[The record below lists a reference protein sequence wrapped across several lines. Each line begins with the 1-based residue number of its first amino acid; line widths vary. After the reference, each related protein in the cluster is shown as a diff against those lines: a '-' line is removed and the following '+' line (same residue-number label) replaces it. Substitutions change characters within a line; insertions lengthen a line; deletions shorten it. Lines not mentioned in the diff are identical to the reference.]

1 MIEIMFSDL
10 KEEAQKEVLKEF
22 GYKNE
27 QEGNWDTFPLFV
39 LECESEA

>member
-10 KEEAQKEVLKEF
+10 NEKIQKEVLKEF
-22 GYKNE
+22 GYKSE

-39 LECESEA
+39 LECEKD

>member
-10 KEEAQKEVLKEF
+10 NKETQKEVLKEF
-22 GYKNE
+22 GYKDE

-39 LECESEA
+39 LESE